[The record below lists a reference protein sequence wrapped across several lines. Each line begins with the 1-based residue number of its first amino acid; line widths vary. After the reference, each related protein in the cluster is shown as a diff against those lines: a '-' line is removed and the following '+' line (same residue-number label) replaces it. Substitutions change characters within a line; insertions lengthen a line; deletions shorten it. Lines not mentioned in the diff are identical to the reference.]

1 MELNKIYNIDCI
13 EYMKTLPNE
22 CVDLIIADPPYN
34 RNVATWDNI
43 KEDRYIELLA
53 ELAKE
58 SKRIL
63 KDDGSIFIY
72 NQQPMASLM
81 FNIFYKELIYIDEI
95 VWYYKNGGGNP
106 KNKCKN
112 AHQLLYWFSK
122 NKKI

>member
-1 MELNKIYNIDCI
+1 MNLEINKIFNMDCL
-13 EYMKTLPNE
+13 EYMKTLPDK

-72 NQQPMASLM
+72 NQQPVASLM

-95 VWYYKNGGGNP
+95 VWYYKKWWRKP
-106 KNKCKN
+106 KK
-112 AHQLLYWFSK
+112 
-122 NKKI
+122 